1 MCCGDAMDP
10 ISAISLASN
19 IIQLVDFGLKLSKT
33 CCEIYQTGLSAA
45 NTDLK
50 NDALSLQSLGAAVE
64 ASVQRSAN
72 PGHLGKGLQDSAK
85 RCAVAAGN
93 LQAAIS
99 KLETTA
105 GDKRSA
111 VGRMVKTLWRKNEIG
126 RLQDRLER
134 ERALLDGNLLIELRS
149 ASGS

>member
-1 MCCGDAMDP
+1 MDP

-45 NTDLK
+45 NTDLR

-72 PGHLGKGLQDSAK
+72 PGRLGKRLQESAK
-85 RCAVAAGN
+85 RCAVAAGD

-105 GDKRSA
+105 GGKRSA
-111 VGRMVKTLWRKNEIG
+111 VGRVVKTLWRKDEIG
-126 RLQDRLER
+126 RLQGLLKQEQ
-134 ERALLDGNLLIELRS
+134 ALLDGSLLIELRS
-149 ASGS
+149 VSGS